1 MGDALHIEWLGPVLA
16 CILCRRDGVITL
28 SDMPTTY
35 ELSCPP
41 FKIRVNKLE
50 HGGWVAAVEMSL
62 SKLVLS
68 PPWLTVD
75 QAKDDG
81 IVLAKALCQVDIPAA
96 CLDDP
101 NQWKE
106 VK

>member
-1 MGDALHIEWLGPVLA
+1 
-16 CILCRRDGVITL
+16 
-28 SDMPTTY
+28 MPTTY
-35 ELSCPP
+35 ELSCPT

-75 QAKDDG
+75 QAKDGAHIKVREDTKAS
-81 IVLAKALCQVDIPAA
+81 AKRPHFMVANYKHNSTPGGGRDAKSGGLYTYSDSP
-96 CLDDP
+96 LTSR
-101 NQWKE
+101 
-106 VK
+106 